1 MTPFFFILV
10 IFTAIRSE
18 LEERREE
25 KETVVPKES
34 KYSAVQYVR

>member
-10 IFTAIRSE
+10 IFIAIRSE
-18 LEERREE
+18 LEEREE